1 VRYLMTLV
9 ILTLS
14 APVQAAGAAVFH
26 RDSPGTPT
34 PKRPLAHDEN
44 GSLVELVKGSLS
56 IAGVSPCAVE
66 QTIALPS
73 LPKLAPVLT
82 ANGCS
87 RLFVVHGLRLGRKR
101 VIQLSE
107 LKTSTPHSVIFSA
120 RMSAQKIEEL
130 DVVVPRLVRA
140 VLAKKTPRSTAEVDQ
155 VTRRESREWRKK
167 DGELLVGGA
176 IPIGSSFHQDAQPSY
191 GLGGLVSYEMEHAR
205 LDAALVGQ
213 FNSRGDELWHGG
225 LTLGAAYLFS
235 ATNTSPYLG
244 ANIGYGATWMGSD
257 VDDADFGLLVSV
269 GGGVEFF
276 RLYKARML
284 LDARLTLPTYQL
296 GGALQPIMTGMLGVM
311 LVLN

>member
-1 VRYLMTLV
+1 MRYLMPL
-9 ILTLS
+9 LMMTLS
-14 APVQAAGAAVFH
+14 IPVQAAGAAVFH
-26 RDSPGTPT
+26 RNSQGAPS
-34 PKRPLAHDEN
+34 PKRSLGDEEN
-44 GSLVELVKGSLS
+44 SSLVELVRGSLS
-56 IAGVSPCAVE
+56 IEGVSPCAIE
-66 QTIALPS
+66 QTMTFPS
-73 LPKLAPVLT
+73 LQDLEPMLA
-82 ANGCS
+82 NDDCS
-87 RLFVVHGLRLGRKR
+87 RVFVVHGLRLGRKR
-101 VIQLSE
+101 VVQLSE
-107 LKTSTPHSVIFSA
+107 LKNVKPHSVIFSA

-140 VLAKKTPRSTAEVDQ
+140 VLSKKTPRSTAEVDQ

-176 IPIGSSFHQDAQPSY
+176 IPIGSSFHKDAQPSY

-205 LDAALVGQ
+205 LDGALVGQ

-244 ANIGYGATWMGSD
+244 ANLGYGATWMGSD